1 MNPFDHNYFLGYI
14 NEVNPQYVKIHFP
27 SSNLLE
33 KFHFKGSQYAGGNVG
48 NFVVIEGEEYGFLGR
63 VIESILPDSERKEIS
78 EKAIKEDKTTFHPS
92 GKIELLLSFDIYNP
106 TKIQKTVS
114 KYPSIGAK
122 VFSCSDEQIRLYIKE
137 FGRNETSNDEENV
150 YGKLG
155 KLTSNNADC
164 HISLNALF
172 GRHCAVI
179 GTTGGGKSWTTAKLI
194 ELLNNETD
202 NKVILIDATGEYKNI
217 SQLSCSLGED
227 TYFSY
232 KVLNNSDFCF
242 LFREHSPNTVNVLCE
257 AINTLRFVEQGI
269 YDDTVKVGKNSE
281 TINQLIRENI
291 HKISGSNFDLKQL
304 PNQIKNECVQVGRNN
319 ILVEHDF
326 KLSYCSHLISRVE
339 LFLNNE
345 TIKKGLGLITET
357 ENGNVRD
364 LVEII
369 DDFISPKNKEKV
381 LRIGFENLSYD
392 FSIRE
397 IIVDFIASYLLRK
410 SRKRYFKDK
419 PVVLFIDEA
428 HQFLNKRINADD
440 DSSFYLQSIDLI
452 AKESRKFGLFLCL
465 STQMPRDIP
474 IGTLSQIGT
483 FIVHRLINEQD
494 KKAVEN
500 ASSSANKSVL
510 SFLPILGSGEA
521 LLIGV
526 EFPMPLMIKL
536 DKPIIEPDSKTPKLT
551 KRAIG

>member
-1 MNPFDHNYFLGYI
+1 MNPFDHSYFLGYI

-48 NFVVIEGEEYGFLGR
+48 NFVVIEGEEFGFLGR

-137 FGRNETSNDEENV
+137 FGRNEASSDEESV

-202 NKVILIDATGEYKNI
+202 NKVILIDATGEYEKLTDNSYSVGKNV
-217 SQLSCSLGED
+217 
-227 TYFSY
+227 YFPY
-232 KVLNNSDFCF
+232 NVLTNSDFCF
-242 LFREHSPNTVNVLCE
+242 LFREHSPNPVTVLCE
-257 AINTLRFVEQGI
+257 SINSLRFINEKI
-269 YDDTVKVGKNSE
+269 YTDGEKIGKNSL
-281 TINQLIRENI
+281 TINRTIRENI
-291 HKISGSNFDLKQL
+291 HKISNTKFDILEL
-304 PNQIKNECVQVGRNN
+304 TNQIKNECVKIGRSN
-319 ILVEHDF
+319 IYEADDF
-326 KLSYCSHLISRVE
+326 KLGYCSHLLNRVE
-339 LFLNNE
+339 LFLNNL
-345 TIKKGLGLITET
+345 TIKKAFGLEDSLALKNLI
-357 ENGNVRD
+357 D
-364 LVEII
+364 II
-369 DDFISPKNKEKV
+369 DDFVNPENKEKV

-410 SRKRYFKDK
+410 SRKRDFKEN

-452 AKESRKFGLFLCL
+452 AKESRKYGLFLCL